1 MLENSKSCAVLQI
14 NTAIN
19 SIITISCNGVIVQEL
34 HNGLGWQSIT
44 NENNIT
50 YLCNI
55 TQFGEYIITNTTQNQ
70 YLNIVRKKILIDNI
84 QHYTVSIFP
93 PIYLLKPGD
102 NYTDVWTKAS
112 SYNVTVYP
120 DKFLLAR
127 IGSNTPYLGFYTTN
141 SYDFTNYSKLCMDYG
156 KTSSASNM
164 IDYGTQTSY
173 TGTVATPTTNT
184 NVALDIS
191 NVVGNQYVHVA
202 NATGGHSIEIIKIW
216 LEDTGYENIYR

>member
-19 SIITISCNGVIVQEL
+19 SVITISYNGIIVQEL

-55 TQFGEYIITNTTQNQ
+55 TQFGEYIITNTTKNK
-70 YLNIVRKKILIDNI
+70 YLNIVRKKILINDTK
-84 QHYTVSIFP
+84 HYEISIFP

-112 SYNVTVYP
+112 SYNVTVYS

-141 SYDFTNYSKLCMDYG
+141 PYDLTNYNTICMKYYT
-156 KTSSASNM
+156 TSNAQNM
-164 IDYGTQTSY
+164 IAYGTNTAY
-173 TGTVATPTTNT
+173 TATCATPLDKFQ
-184 NVALDIS
+184 VALDIS
-191 NVVGNQYVHVA
+191 TVTGEQYIHVA
-202 NATGGHSIEIIKIW
+202 NAGSASIGIQQIW
-216 LEDTGYENIYR
+216 LEDTGYENIYRS